1 MRGLSYAL
9 NTRTSAGYG
18 WIGGVLVK
26 HDVVCAVCCVLCVV
40 CCLCSLFSVL
50 CSLFS
55 VQPSSIRLKLFEI
68 QIKYFLRYD
77 FSSGVIITKPNYYVQ
92 QPEIDNRDNFMISY
106 LL

>member
-1 MRGLSYAL
+1 MMLC
-9 NTRTSAGYG
+9 
-18 WIGGVLVK
+18 VLCV
-26 HDVVCAVCCVLCVV
+26 VCCVLCVV
-40 CCLCSLFSVL
+40 CCLGL

-55 VQPSSIRLKLFEI
+55 VQLSSIRLKLFEI